1 MEFQKNISLKE
12 FNTFGMDVYCS
23 LFYNITSEN
32 EIINILDSEEYQN
45 NKHLILS
52 GGSNLLFTTDF
63 DGLILKNNI
72 KGVEVVS
79 EDNNHT
85 YLKVGAGENWHDLVL
100 WTIKQELSGLEN
112 MSLIPG
118 NVGTAPIQNI
128 GAYGVEVKDVIT
140 KVRGINLEEKRLFT
154 LSNVDCDFRY
164 RNSIFKN
171 KLKDKIII
179 TEVIFKL
186 NREAQHNTKYGA
198 ILEEL
203 QNLRLEI
210 STENISKA
218 VISIRE
224 RKLPNPKELGNSGSF
239 FKNPIINN
247 TQFSELQKKFSA
259 IVGYKNSET
268 ETKIAAGWLIEQCGW
283 KGYRKGD
290 VGVHKNQALVLVN
303 YGNAKGEEI
312 ISLAKEIQQSVKD
325 KFGIKIHPEVNII
338 G

>member
-12 FNTFGMDVYCS
+12 FNTFGMDVNCS
-23 LFYNITSEN
+23 FFYNITSEN
-32 EIINILDSEEYQN
+32 EIMNILDSEEYQN

-72 KGVEVVS
+72 KGIEVVF

-85 YLKVGAGENWHDLVL
+85 YLKVGAGENWHDFVL
-100 WTIKQELSGLEN
+100 WTIKQGLSGLEN

-140 KVRGINLEEKRLFT
+140 KVRGINLEEKKLFT

-164 RNSIFKN
+164 RDSIFKN

-186 NREAQHNTKYGA
+186 SREAQQNTKYGA

-203 QNLRLEI
+203 QNLELEI
-210 STENISKA
+210 STANISKA

-247 TQFSELQKKFSA
+247 TQFSELQKKFSE

-290 VGVHKNQALVLVN
+290 AGVHKNQALVLVN

-312 ISLAKEIQQSVKD
+312 IALAKEIQQSVKD

>member
-12 FNTFGMDVYCS
+12 FNTFGMDVNCS
-23 LFYNITSEN
+23 LFYNITSEK

-72 KGVEVVS
+72 KGIEVVF

-85 YLKVGAGENWHDLVL
+85 YLKVGAGENWHDFVL
-100 WTIKQELSGLEN
+100 WTIKQGLSGLEN

-140 KVRGINLEEKRLFT
+140 KVRGINLEEKKLFT

-164 RNSIFKN
+164 RDSIFKN

-186 NREAQHNTKYGA
+186 SREAQHNTKYGA

-203 QNLRLEI
+203 QNLGLEI
-210 STENISKA
+210 STTNISKA

-247 TQFSELQKKFSA
+247 TQFSELQKKFSE

-290 VGVHKNQALVLVN
+290 AGVHKNQALVLVN

-325 KFGIKIHPEVNII
+325 KFGINIHPEVNII

>member
-12 FNTFGMDVYCS
+12 FNTFGMDVNCS
-23 LFYNITSEN
+23 LLYNITSEN

-72 KGVEVVS
+72 KGIEVVF

-85 YLKVGAGENWHDLVL
+85 YLKVGAGENWHDFVL
-100 WTIKQELSGLEN
+100 WTIKQGLSGLEN

-140 KVRGINLEEKRLFT
+140 KVRGINLEEKKLFT

-164 RNSIFKN
+164 RDSIFKN

-186 NREAQHNTKYGA
+186 SRKAQHNTKYGA

-203 QNLRLEI
+203 QNLGLEI
-210 STENISKA
+210 STTNISKA

-247 TQFSELQKKFSA
+247 TQFSELQKKFPE

-290 VGVHKNQALVLVN
+290 AGVHKNQALVLVN

>member
-72 KGVEVVS
+72 KGIEVVF

-85 YLKVGAGENWHDLVL
+85 YLKVGAGENWHDFVL
-100 WTIKQELSGLEN
+100 WTIKQGLSGLEN

-140 KVRGINLEEKRLFT
+140 KVRGINLEEKKLFT

-164 RNSIFKN
+164 RDSIFKN

-186 NREAQHNTKYGA
+186 SREAQHNTKYGA

-247 TQFSELQKKFSA
+247 TQFSELQKKFSE

-290 VGVHKNQALVLVN
+290 AGVHKNQALVLVN

>member
-12 FNTFGMDVYCS
+12 FNTFGMDVNCS
-23 LFYNITSEN
+23 LLYNITSEK

-72 KGVEVVS
+72 KGIEVVF

-85 YLKVGAGENWHDLVL
+85 YLKVGAGENWHDFVL
-100 WTIKQELSGLEN
+100 WTIKQGLSGLEN

-140 KVRGINLEEKRLFT
+140 KVRGINLEEKKLFT

-164 RNSIFKN
+164 RDSIFKN

-186 NREAQHNTKYGA
+186 SREAQQNTKYGA

-203 QNLRLEI
+203 QNLGLEI
-210 STENISKA
+210 STTNISKA

-247 TQFSELQKKFSA
+247 TQFSELQKKFSE

-290 VGVHKNQALVLVN
+290 AGVHKNQALVLVN

-325 KFGIKIHPEVNII
+325 KFGINIHPEVNII

>member
-12 FNTFGMDVYCS
+12 FNTFGMDVNCS
-23 LFYNITSEN
+23 LFYNITAEN

-72 KGVEVVS
+72 KGVEVVF

-85 YLKVGAGENWHDLVL
+85 YLKVGAGENWHDFVL
-100 WTIKQELSGLEN
+100 WTIKQGLSGLEN

-140 KVRGINLEEKRLFT
+140 KVRGINLEEKKLFT

-164 RNSIFKN
+164 RDSIFKN

-186 NREAQHNTKYGA
+186 SREAQQNTKYGA

-203 QNLRLEI
+203 QNLGLEI
-210 STENISKA
+210 STANISKA

-247 TQFSELQKKFSA
+247 TQFSELQKKFSK

-268 ETKIAAGWLIEQCGW
+268 ETKIAAAWLIEQCGW

-290 VGVHKNQALVLVN
+290 AGVHKNQALVLVN

-312 ISLAKEIQQSVKD
+312 ISLSKEIQQSVKD
-325 KFGIKIHPEVNII
+325 KFGIEIHPEVNII

>member
-12 FNTFGMDVYCS
+12 FNTFGMDVNCS
-23 LFYNITSEN
+23 LLYNITSEN

-72 KGVEVVS
+72 KGVEVVF

-85 YLKVGAGENWHDLVL
+85 YLKVGAGENWHDFVL
-100 WTIKQELSGLEN
+100 WTIKQGLSGLEN

-140 KVRGINLEEKRLFT
+140 KVRGINLEEKKLFT

-164 RNSIFKN
+164 RDSIFKN

-186 NREAQHNTKYGA
+186 SRKAQHNTKYGA

-203 QNLRLEI
+203 QNLGLEI
-210 STENISKA
+210 STTNISKA

-247 TQFSELQKKFSA
+247 TQFSELQKKFSE

-290 VGVHKNQALVLVN
+290 AGVHKNQALVLVN

>member
-12 FNTFGMDVYCS
+12 FNTFGMDVNCS
-23 LFYNITSEN
+23 LLYNITSEK

-72 KGVEVVS
+72 KGVEVVF

-85 YLKVGAGENWHDLVL
+85 YLKVGAGENWHDFVL
-100 WTIKQELSGLEN
+100 WTIKQGLSGLEN

-140 KVRGINLEEKRLFT
+140 KVRGINLEEKKLFT

-164 RNSIFKN
+164 RDSIFKN

-186 NREAQHNTKYGA
+186 SREAQQNTKYGA

-203 QNLRLEI
+203 QNLELEI
-210 STENISKA
+210 STANISKA

-247 TQFSELQKKFSA
+247 TQFSELQKKFSE

-290 VGVHKNQALVLVN
+290 AGVHKNQALVLVN

-312 ISLAKEIQQSVKD
+312 ISLAKEIQQSIKD
-325 KFGIKIHPEVNII
+325 KFGIDIHPEVNII

>member
-12 FNTFGMDVYCS
+12 FNTFGMDINCS
-23 LFYNITSEN
+23 LLYNITSEN

-72 KGVEVVS
+72 KGIEVVF

-85 YLKVGAGENWHDLVL
+85 YLKVGSGENWHDFVL
-100 WTIKQELSGLEN
+100 WTIKQGLSGLEN

-140 KVRGINLEEKRLFT
+140 KVRGINLEEKKLFT

-164 RNSIFKN
+164 RDSIFKN

-186 NREAQHNTKYGA
+186 SRESQHNTKYGA

-203 QNLRLEI
+203 QNLELEI
-210 STENISKA
+210 STANISKA

-224 RKLPNPKELGNSGSF
+224 RKLPNPKKLGNSGSF

-247 TQFSELQKKFSA
+247 TQFSELQKKFSE

-290 VGVHKNQALVLVN
+290 AGVHKNQALVLVN

-312 ISLAKEIQQSVKD
+312 IALAKEIQQSVKD
-325 KFGIKIHPEVNII
+325 KFGINIHPEVNII

>member
-12 FNTFGMDVYCS
+12 FNTFGMDVNCS
-23 LFYNITSEN
+23 LLYNITSEN

-72 KGVEVVS
+72 KGIEVVF

-85 YLKVGAGENWHDLVL
+85 YLKVGAGENWHDFVL
-100 WTIKQELSGLEN
+100 WTIKQGLSGLEN

-140 KVRGINLEEKRLFT
+140 KVRGINLEEKKLFT

-164 RNSIFKN
+164 RDSIFKN

-186 NREAQHNTKYGA
+186 SRKAQHNTEYGA

-203 QNLRLEI
+203 QNLGLEI
-210 STENISKA
+210 STTNISKA

-247 TQFSELQKKFSA
+247 TQFSELQKKFSG

-290 VGVHKNQALVLVN
+290 AGVHKNQALVLVN

-312 ISLAKEIQQSVKD
+312 ISLAKEIQQSIKD
-325 KFGIKIHPEVNII
+325 KFGIDIHPEVNII

>member
-12 FNTFGMDVYCS
+12 FNTFGMDVNCS

-72 KGVEVVS
+72 KGIEVVF

-85 YLKVGAGENWHDLVL
+85 YLKVGAGENWHDFVL
-100 WTIKQELSGLEN
+100 WTIKQGLSGLEN

-140 KVRGINLEEKRLFT
+140 KVRGINLEEKKLFT

-164 RNSIFKN
+164 RDSIFKN

-186 NREAQHNTKYGA
+186 SREAQHNTKYGA

-203 QNLRLEI
+203 QNLGLEI
-210 STENISKA
+210 STTNISKA

-247 TQFSELQKKFSA
+247 TQFSELQKKFSE

-290 VGVHKNQALVLVN
+290 AGVHKNQALVLVN

-312 ISLAKEIQQSVKD
+312 ISLAKEIQQSIKD

>member
-12 FNTFGMDVYCS
+12 FNTFGMDVNCS
-23 LFYNITSEN
+23 LLYNITSEN

-72 KGVEVVS
+72 KGIEVVF

-85 YLKVGAGENWHDLVL
+85 YLKVGAGENWHDFVL
-100 WTIKQELSGLEN
+100 WTIKQGLSGLEN

-140 KVRGINLEEKRLFT
+140 KVRGINLEEKKLFT

-164 RNSIFKN
+164 RDSIFKN

-186 NREAQHNTKYGA
+186 SRKAQHNTKYGA

-203 QNLRLEI
+203 QNLGLEI
-210 STENISKA
+210 STTNISKA

-247 TQFSELQKKFSA
+247 TQFSELQKKFSE

-290 VGVHKNQALVLVN
+290 AGVHKNQALVLVN

>member
-12 FNTFGMDVYCS
+12 FNTFGMDVNCS
-23 LFYNITSEN
+23 LLYNITSEK

-72 KGVEVVS
+72 KGVEVVF

-85 YLKVGAGENWHDLVL
+85 YLKVGAGENWHDFVL
-100 WTIKQELSGLEN
+100 WTIKQGLSGLEN

-140 KVRGINLEEKRLFT
+140 KVRGINLEEKKLFT

-164 RNSIFKN
+164 RDSIFKN

-186 NREAQHNTKYGA
+186 SREAQQNTKYGA
-198 ILEEL
+198 ILE
-203 QNLRLEI
+203 
-210 STENISKA
+210 
-218 VISIRE
+218 
-224 RKLPNPKELGNSGSF
+224 
-239 FKNPIINN
+239 
-247 TQFSELQKKFSA
+247 
-259 IVGYKNSET
+259 
-268 ETKIAAGWLIEQCGW
+268 
-283 KGYRKGD
+283 
-290 VGVHKNQALVLVN
+290 
-303 YGNAKGEEI
+303 
-312 ISLAKEIQQSVKD
+312 
-325 KFGIKIHPEVNII
+325 
-338 G
+338 

>member
-12 FNTFGMDVYCS
+12 FNTFGMDVNCS
-23 LFYNITSEN
+23 LFYNITSEK
-32 EIINILDSEEYQN
+32 EIINILDSDEYQN
-45 NKHLILS
+45 NKYLILS

-100 WTIKQELSGLEN
+100 WTIKKGLSGLEN

-140 KVRGINLEEKRLFT
+140 KVRGINLEEKKLFT

-164 RNSIFKN
+164 RDSIFKN

-186 NREAQHNTKYGA
+186 SRKAQHNTKYGA

-203 QNLRLEI
+203 QNLGLEI
-210 STENISKA
+210 STTNISKA

-247 TQFSELQKKFSA
+247 TQFSELQKKFSE

-290 VGVHKNQALVLVN
+290 AGVHKNQALVLVN

>member
-12 FNTFGMDVYCS
+12 FNTFGMDVNCS

-32 EIINILDSEEYQN
+32 EIINILDSDEYQN
-45 NKHLILS
+45 NKYLILS

-72 KGVEVVS
+72 KGVEVVF

-85 YLKVGAGENWHDLVL
+85 YLKVGAGENWHDFVL
-100 WTIKQELSGLEN
+100 WTIKQGLSGLEN

-128 GAYGVEVKDVIT
+128 GAYGVEVKEVIT
-140 KVRGINLEEKRLFT
+140 KVRGINLEEKKLFI
-154 LSNVDCDFRY
+154 LSNVDCDFKY
-164 RNSIFKN
+164 RDSIFKN

-186 NREAQHNTKYGA
+186 SREAQHNTKYGA

-203 QNLRLEI
+203 QNLGLEI
-210 STENISKA
+210 STTNISKA

-247 TQFSELQKKFSA
+247 TQFSELQKKFSE

-290 VGVHKNQALVLVN
+290 AGVHKNQALVLVN

-312 ISLAKEIQQSVKD
+312 ISLAKEIQQSIKD
-325 KFGIKIHPEVNII
+325 KFGIDIHPEVNII